1 MERNELPVGFGI
13 ALAKNSE
20 AMQKFENISENE
32 KQEIIEGTHSVS
44 SKREME
50 QYVDKIKFKY

>member
-13 ALAKNSE
+13 ALAKNAE
-20 AMQKFENISENE
+20 AMQRFANLTDSE
-32 KQEIIEGTHSVS
+32 KQEIIDGTHAIE

-50 QYVDKIKFKY
+50 RYVDSIRRRV

>member
-13 ALAKNSE
+13 ALMNNSE
-20 AMQKFENISENE
+20 AMQKFENLSESV
-32 KQEIIEGTHSVS
+32 KQEIIDGTHTIE

-50 QYVDKIKFKY
+50 RYVDSIRGRE

>member
-13 ALAKNSE
+13 ALAKNAE
-20 AMQKFENISENE
+20 AMQRFANLTDGE
-32 KQEIIEGTHSVS
+32 KQEIIDGTHAIE

-50 QYVDKIKFKY
+50 RYVDSIRGRE